1 MESSAQ
7 QSNPQTEIENILTD
21 VSSVV
26 ATKPRSLKHGKRPIW
41 WASLAAVLIVL
52 GILLY
57 VAIFGK
63 EVQDKGLSREEKLS
77 ILNELK
83 AEGSVELTRSE
94 QEEAL
99 QSLRPTDQE
108 NLASDPASSEAIM
121 NFFGPQ
127 AGQQPQ

>member
-63 EVQDKGLSREEKLS
+63 EVQDKGLSREEKLN

-83 AEGSVELTRSE
+83 AEGSVELSRAE
-94 QEEAL
+94 QEAAFDSL
-99 QSLRPTDQE
+99 QTTGQV
-108 NLASDPASSEAIM
+108 NLADDPISSAAIM
-121 NFFGPQ
+121 SFFGPQ
-127 AGQQPQ
+127 GEPQQ